1 MKDRIRAKMEA
12 HVESILGKPIIN
24 DQEYML
30 IAGYLSKLE
39 FEEQAEESKRS
50 AEENQERMK
59 KMMSIFGGDKNGL

>member
-59 KMMSIFGGDKNGL
+59 KMMSER